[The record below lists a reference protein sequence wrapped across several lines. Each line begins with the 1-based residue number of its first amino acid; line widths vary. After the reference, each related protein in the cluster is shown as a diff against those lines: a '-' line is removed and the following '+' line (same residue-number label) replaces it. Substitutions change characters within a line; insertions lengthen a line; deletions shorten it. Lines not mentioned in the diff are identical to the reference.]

1 MQLWDTLTILF
12 ITSWFVSEKRKGD
25 LCDPALSPGN
35 KNSHPEIKLNDKTAN
50 FSFVSETLSNMSIF
64 TYSEGFTVTQE
75 IKESFRNSGFV
86 VIKNLF
92 SEAEVSKLIN
102 FYENSPEIQK
112 HAYGRDDGLNKK
124 TKVNW

>member
-1 MQLWDTLTILF
+1 
-12 ITSWFVSEKRKGD
+12 
-25 LCDPALSPGN
+25 
-35 KNSHPEIKLNDKTAN
+35 
-50 FSFVSETLSNMSIF
+50 MSIF

-92 SEAEVSKLIN
+92 SVAEVSKLIN